1 MPLLIFMAK
10 IKWIA
15 GNSLQISKN
24 KVFILGIS
32 TQNQNKSSCAKNKN
46 FILKICK
53 SLLLILDNLGIF
65 CLFKKKNHN
74 ILL

>member
-46 FILKICK
+46 FIFEDLQIIAVD
-53 SLLLILDNLGIF
+53 LGQFRYFLLI
-65 CLFKKKNHN
+65 
-74 ILL
+74 